1 MAERHLRL
9 GFGLAVLL
17 FLADQALKS
26 VMIGPLALQA
36 VQQIYLLP
44 ILNLTWVENYGV
56 ALGMFRAGH
65 DAERW
70 ILVGV
75 TSLIAGVVSV
85 WITREKNRMDVM
97 GLGLVLTLASYE
109 ATDPSFNADAA
120 GQARNW
126 LGGFGA
132 GLADILMQ
140 SLGLGAWVLAFLVL
154 SLGLSRAT
162 SGEPSDNR
170 TSLRIYKTI
179 IACTTNDCT
188 N

>member
-17 FLADQALKS
+17 FVADQALKT

-44 ILNLTWVENYGV
+44 ILNLTWVEDYGV

-75 TSLIAGVVSV
+75 TSVIAAVVGV

-97 GLGLVLTLASYE
+97 GLGLVLGGALGNIVDRVRFGYVV
-109 ATDPSFNADAA
+109 DFIDFHIGGFRPFLVFNLADAA
-120 GQARNW
+120 ITIGVLLLLAR
-126 LGGFGA
+126 
-132 GLADILMQ
+132 
-140 SLGLGAWVLAFLVL
+140 AFFT
-154 SLGLSRAT
+154 RDAKAET
-162 SGEPSDNR
+162 ETDN
-170 TSLRIYKTI
+170 
-179 IACTTNDCT
+179 A
-188 N
+188 

>member
-9 GFGLAVLL
+9 GYGLAVLL
-17 FLADQALKS
+17 FLADQALKA

-75 TSLIAGVVSV
+75 TSVIAAVVGV

-97 GLGLVLTLASYE
+97 GLGLVLGGALGNIVDRVRFGYVV
-109 ATDPSFNADAA
+109 DFIDFHIGGFRPFLVFNLADAA
-120 GQARNW
+120 ITIGVLLLLAR
-126 LGGFGA
+126 
-132 GLADILMQ
+132 
-140 SLGLGAWVLAFLVL
+140 AFFT
-154 SLGLSRAT
+154 RDAKAET
-162 SGEPSDNR
+162 EPDN
-170 TSLRIYKTI
+170 
-179 IACTTNDCT
+179 A
-188 N
+188 

>member
-17 FLADQALKS
+17 FVADQALKA

-75 TSLIAGVVSV
+75 TSVIAAVVGV

-97 GLGLVLTLASYE
+97 GLGLVLGGALGNIVDRVRFGYVV
-109 ATDPSFNADAA
+109 DFIDFHIGGFRPFLVFNLADAA
-120 GQARNW
+120 ITIG
-126 LGGFGA
+126 
-132 GLADILMQ
+132 
-140 SLGLGAWVLAFLVL
+140 VLVL
-154 SLGLSRAT
+154 LARAFFT
-162 SGEPSDNR
+162 RDAKAETETDN
-170 TSLRIYKTI
+170 
-179 IACTTNDCT
+179 A
-188 N
+188 

>member
-17 FLADQALKS
+17 FLADQALKA

-75 TSLIAGVVSV
+75 TSVIAAVVGV

-97 GLGLVLTLASYE
+97 GLGLVLGGALGNIVDRVRFGYVV
-109 ATDPSFNADAA
+109 DFIDFHIGGFRPFLVFNLADAA
-120 GQARNW
+120 ITIG
-126 LGGFGA
+126 
-132 GLADILMQ
+132 
-140 SLGLGAWVLAFLVL
+140 VLVL
-154 SLGLSRAT
+154 LARAFFT
-162 SGEPSDNR
+162 RDAKAETETDN
-170 TSLRIYKTI
+170 
-179 IACTTNDCT
+179 A
-188 N
+188 

>member
-9 GFGLAVLL
+9 GYGLAVLL
-17 FLADQALKS
+17 FLADQALKA

-75 TSLIAGVVSV
+75 TSVIAAVVGV

-97 GLGLVLTLASYE
+97 GLGLVLGGALGNIVDRVRFGYVV
-109 ATDPSFNADAA
+109 DFIDFHIGGFRPFLVFNLADAA
-120 GQARNW
+120 ITIGVLLLLAR
-126 LGGFGA
+126 
-132 GLADILMQ
+132 
-140 SLGLGAWVLAFLVL
+140 AFFT
-154 SLGLSRAT
+154 RDAKAET
-162 SGEPSDNR
+162 ETDN
-170 TSLRIYKTI
+170 
-179 IACTTNDCT
+179 A
-188 N
+188 

>member
-17 FLADQALKS
+17 FVADQALKA

-70 ILVGV
+70 FLVGV
-75 TSLIAGVVSV
+75 TSVIAAVVGV

-97 GLGLVLTLASYE
+97 GLGLVLGGALGNIVDRVRFGYVV
-109 ATDPSFNADAA
+109 DFIDFHIGGFRPFLVFNLADAA
-120 GQARNW
+120 ITIG
-126 LGGFGA
+126 
-132 GLADILMQ
+132 
-140 SLGLGAWVLAFLVL
+140 VLVL
-154 SLGLSRAT
+154 LARAFFT
-162 SGEPSDNR
+162 RDAKAETETDN
-170 TSLRIYKTI
+170 
-179 IACTTNDCT
+179 A
-188 N
+188 

>member
-17 FLADQALKS
+17 FLADQALKA
-26 VMIGPLALQA
+26 VMIGPLALQT

-75 TSLIAGVVSV
+75 TSVIAAVVGV

-97 GLGLVLTLASYE
+97 GLGLVLGGALGNIVDRVRFGYVV
-109 ATDPSFNADAA
+109 DFIDFHIGGFRPFLVFNLADAA
-120 GQARNW
+120 ITIGVLLLLAR
-126 LGGFGA
+126 
-132 GLADILMQ
+132 
-140 SLGLGAWVLAFLVL
+140 AFFT
-154 SLGLSRAT
+154 RDAKAET
-162 SGEPSDNR
+162 ETDN
-170 TSLRIYKTI
+170 
-179 IACTTNDCT
+179 A
-188 N
+188 

>member
-9 GFGLAVLL
+9 GYGLAVLL
-17 FLADQALKS
+17 FLADQALKA

-75 TSLIAGVVSV
+75 TSVIAAVVGV
-85 WITREKNRMDVM
+85 WITREKNRMDVL
-97 GLGLVLTLASYE
+97 GLGLVLGGALGNIVDRVRFGYVV
-109 ATDPSFNADAA
+109 DFIDFHIGGFRPFLVFNLADAA
-120 GQARNW
+120 ITIG
-126 LGGFGA
+126 
-132 GLADILMQ
+132 
-140 SLGLGAWVLAFLVL
+140 VLVL
-154 SLGLSRAT
+154 LARAFFT
-162 SGEPSDNR
+162 RDAKAETETDD
-170 TSLRIYKTI
+170 
-179 IACTTNDCT
+179 A
-188 N
+188 

>member
-17 FLADQALKS
+17 FLADQALKA

-65 DAERW
+65 DTERW

-75 TSLIAGVVSV
+75 TSLIA
-85 WITREKNRMDVM
+85 RYR
-97 GLGLVLTLASYE
+97 
-109 ATDPSFNADAA
+109 
-120 GQARNW
+120 
-126 LGGFGA
+126 
-132 GLADILMQ
+132 
-140 SLGLGAWVLAFLVL
+140 
-154 SLGLSRAT
+154 
-162 SGEPSDNR
+162 
-170 TSLRIYKTI
+170 SLRLSMGVPGIGGR
-179 IACTTNDCT
+179 A
-188 N
+188 